1 MVTQY
6 YYDCQ
11 GKIKMCVFI
20 AFSRFCD
27 MIKVEVKTMNM
38 NLAEKRIKEDIEEIK
53 RCMDKRDMYEAKQL
67 LRVLLNSYQGII
79 LSLDTAMMP
88 TESAIYGRG
97 HDDSKGFTENVF
109 INLNIIKNKLELLGL
124 SYYNDKHSYDDRIE
138 TFHIEAAIKNK
149 DNLSDKKKEELIGM
163 MRQIVQYKETYRD
176 DYEAYYEKI
185 KPLITVL
192 LNEEYD
198 IAMMLF
204 KMIVQ

>member
-1 MVTQY
+1 MVTHDY
-6 YYDCQ
+6 YGCQ
-11 GKIKMCVFI
+11 GNILMCVFI
-20 AFSRFCD
+20 AFSLFCD

-53 RCMDKRDMYEAKQL
+53 RCMDKKDMYEAKQL
-67 LRVLLNSYQGII
+67 LRVLLNSYRGII
-79 LSLDTAMMP
+79 LSLDTSMLP

-124 SYYNDKHSYDDRIE
+124 SYYDDKHSYDDRIE
-138 TFHIEAAIKNK
+138 TFHIEATIKNK
-149 DNLSDKKKEELIGM
+149 ENIPDKKKEELIGL
-163 MRQIVQYKETYRD
+163 MRQVVQYKETYRD
-176 DYEAYYEKI
+176 DYKAYYEKI
-185 KPLITVL
+185 KPVIKIL

-198 IAMMLF
+198 IAMMMF